1 MGAARCYG
9 DWAGQASALRG
20 PRARA
25 HGHGHV
31 PPREGAER
39 ACAAGG
45 RAQAPRPRLEPPA
58 PIGVRGGRPLR

>member
-9 DWAGQASALRG
+9 DWAGQASALRV

-39 ACAAGG
+39 ACAAGA
-45 RAQAPRPRLEPPA
+45 RRLRDLA
-58 PIGVRGGRPLR
+58 WSRLRRSASAAGGR